1 MKKLFTIFFV
11 ILSFSA
17 FAQTL
22 KYGDYTVS
30 ISNVSTDEY
39 DTTMFDTKNHII
51 EYSGNYV
58 IYKKS
63 EKIAEQKFSAMD
75 MGNVTTVNIKNS
87 DISGNTVTYEKETKV
102 YEYMGEEKAMKKAKN
117 PKDIILNSIAYYAE
131 LSYSK

>member
-1 MKKLFTIFFV
+1 MKKLFTLFLM

-22 KYGDYTVS
+22 KYGDYTVT
-30 ISNVSTDEY
+30 ISNISTDEY
-39 DTTMFDTKNHII
+39 DTTMFDIKSHIV
-51 EYSGNYV
+51 EYSGDYV

-75 MGNVTTVNIKNS
+75 MENVTTVNIKNS
-87 DISGNTVTYEKETKV
+87 DVSGNTVTYEKETKL
-102 YEYMGEEKAMKKAKN
+102 YEFMGEEKALKKAKN
-117 PKDIILNSIAYYAE
+117 LKDIILNSIAYYAE